1 MTAQRKDAFQMKVIF
16 LQDVKGSGKKGELKE
31 VSDGYAR
38 NMLLKKGLAVEATP
52 ENLNKLEGQKAS
64 AQHKIDVEKAAA
76 QENKTK
82 LDGNKVVIKAKA
94 GTGGRLFG
102 SVTAANVAQA
112 VAEQYG
118 VQLDKKKITLKSE
131 IKAFGT
137 FSAEIRL
144 YTGISATV
152 TVEVEEA

>member
-1 MTAQRKDAFQMKVIF
+1 MKVIF
-16 LQDVKGSGKKGELKE
+16 TQDVKGSGKKGEMKE

-52 ENLNKLEGQKAS
+52 ENINKLKGQQAS
-64 AQHKIDVEKAAA
+64 AQHKIDMEKAAA
-76 QENKTK
+76 QEAKAK
-82 LDGNKVVIKAKA
+82 LDGKTVVIRAKA

-102 SVTAANVAQA
+102 SVTAAQVAQEIKA
-112 VAEQYG
+112 QYACDI
-118 VQLDKKKITLKSE
+118 DKKKISLKSE

-144 YTGISATV
+144 YSGILATV
-152 TVEVEEA
+152 TLEVTEG

>member
-1 MTAQRKDAFQMKVIF
+1 MKVIF
-16 LQDVKGSGKKGELKE
+16 VQDVKGSGKKGEMKE

-52 ENLNKLEGQKAS
+52 ENLNKLQGAQAS

-144 YTGISATV
+144 YTGIAATV

>member
-64 AQHKIDVEKAAA
+64 AQHKIDVEKAAS

>member
-1 MTAQRKDAFQMKVIF
+1 MKVIF
-16 LQDVKGSGKKGELKE
+16 IQDVKGSGKKGELKE

-52 ENLNKLEGQKAS
+52 ENINHLKGQQAS
-64 AQHKIDVEKAAA
+64 AQHKIDVEKANA
-76 QENKTK
+76 QEAKTK
-82 LDGNKVVIKAKA
+82 LDGKTVIIKAKA

-102 SVTAANVAQA
+102 SVTTAQVAHSI
-112 VAEQYG
+112 AEQYG
-118 VQLDKKKITLKSE
+118 CTVEKKKINLKTE

-144 YTGISATV
+144 YSGISANV
-152 TVEVEEA
+152 TVEVAED

>member
-1 MTAQRKDAFQMKVIF
+1 MKVIF
-16 LQDVKGSGKKGELKE
+16 IKDVKGSGKIGELKE

-52 ENLNKLEGQKAS
+52 ENINKLKGQQAS
-64 AQHKIDVEKAAA
+64 AQHKIDVEKANA
-76 QENKTK
+76 QEIKAK
-82 LDGNKVVIKAKA
+82 LDGQTVTIRAKA

-102 SVTAANVAQA
+102 SVTAAQIAQGIT
-112 VAEQYG
+112 EQFG
-118 VQLDKKKITLKSE
+118 CTVDKKKINLKTE

-144 YTGISATV
+144 YSGIAAAV
-152 TVEVEEA
+152 TVDVTEA

>member
-1 MTAQRKDAFQMKVIF
+1 MKVIF

-52 ENLNKLEGQKAS
+52 ENLNKLQGAQAS

-76 QENKTK
+76 EENRTK
-82 LDGNKVVIKAKA
+82 LHDKKVVIKAKA

-102 SVTAANVAQA
+102 SVTAANIAQA
-112 VAEQYG
+112 ISEQFG
-118 VQLDKKKITLKSE
+118 VQLDKKKITLKSD

>member
-1 MTAQRKDAFQMKVIF
+1 MKVIF
-16 LQDVKGSGKKGELKE
+16 IQDVKGSGKKGEMKE

-52 ENLNKLEGQKAS
+52 ENINRLKGQQAS
-64 AQHKIDVEKAAA
+64 AQHKIDVEKANA
-76 QENKTK
+76 EKIKETIHEKT
-82 LDGNKVVIKAKA
+82 VTVSAKA

-102 SVTAANVAQA
+102 SVTSANIAQE
-112 VAEQYG
+112 VEKQYG
-118 VQLDKKKITLKSE
+118 CKIDKKKISLKSD

-144 YTGISATV
+144 YTGIIAEITI
-152 TVEVEEA
+152 EVKEA

>member
-1 MTAQRKDAFQMKVIF
+1 MTEQRKDAFQMKVIF

>member
-1 MTAQRKDAFQMKVIF
+1 MKVIF
-16 LQDVKGSGKKGELKE
+16 TQDVQGSGKKGELKE

-52 ENLNKLEGQKAS
+52 ENINHLKGQQAS
-64 AQHKIDVEKAAA
+64 AKHKVDVEKAAA
-76 QENKTK
+76 QENKSK
-82 LDGNKVVIKAKA
+82 LDGKTVVIKAKA

-102 SVTAANVAQA
+102 SVTAAQIAQA
-112 VAEQYG
+112 VAEQFG
-118 VQLDKKKITLKSE
+118 CKIDKKKITLKTE

-144 YTGISATV
+144 YSGISATV
-152 TVEVEEA
+152 TVDVQEA

>member
-1 MTAQRKDAFQMKVIF
+1 MKVIF

-52 ENLNKLEGQKAS
+52 ENLNKLQGAQAS

-144 YTGISATV
+144 YTGIAATV

>member
-1 MTAQRKDAFQMKVIF
+1 MTAQRKDAIQMKVIF

>member
-1 MTAQRKDAFQMKVIF
+1 MIHMKVIF

-52 ENLNKLEGQKAS
+52 ENLNKLQGAQAS

-144 YTGISATV
+144 YTGIAATV

>member
-1 MTAQRKDAFQMKVIF
+1 MKVIF
-16 LQDVKGSGKKGELKE
+16 TQDVKGSGKKGELKE

-52 ENLNKLEGQKAS
+52 ENLNKLQGAQAS

-76 QENKTK
+76 QENKAK
-82 LDGNKVVIKAKA
+82 LDGKTVVIKAKA

-102 SVTAANVAQA
+102 SVTSANVAQA
-112 VAEQYG
+112 VAEQFG

-144 YTGISATV
+144 YTGIAATV

>member
-1 MTAQRKDAFQMKVIF
+1 MKVIF
-16 LQDVKGSGKKGELKE
+16 TQDVKGSGKKGELKE

-52 ENLNKLEGQKAS
+52 ENINKLKGAQAS

-76 QENKTK
+76 QEARAK
-82 LDGNKVVIKAKA
+82 LDGQTVTIKAKA

-102 SVTAANVAQA
+102 SVTAAQVAQEIA
-112 VAEQYG
+112 AQYG
-118 VQLDKKKITLKSE
+118 CDVDKKKISLKSE

-144 YTGISATV
+144 YSGIQATV
-152 TVEVEEA
+152 TLEVTES